1 MDFVNALA
9 FSKGEM
15 LKHLQD
21 FFVNFTNVNALARA
35 RIEAIRN
42 TFTLWVLVC
51 HFVTLRF
58 YEVEKHFT

>member
-35 RIEAIRN
+35 ENQCSNFKIE
-42 TFTLWVLVC
+42 
-51 HFVTLRF
+51 
-58 YEVEKHFT
+58 E

>member
-21 FFVNFTNVNALARA
+21 FFVKFTNVNALARA
-35 RIEAIRN
+35 LGYRP
-42 TFTLWVLVC
+42 TTTMFLV
-51 HFVTLRF
+51 RG
-58 YEVEKHFT
+58 

>member
-35 RIEAIRN
+35 QSN
-42 TFTLWVLVC
+42 VC
-51 HFVTLRF
+51 LFSLHSYITTIQHIIAL
-58 YEVEKHFT
+58 Y